1 MTRTAPATAPQQGT
15 DEVRD
20 AGHVEVLI
28 VGAGVSGIG
37 AAHHLQVR
45 FPNRTFVI
53 LEAQDNCGGTWW
65 TNRFPGIRS
74 DSDLFTYGYRFKPW
88 RGPSIAAGEEILAYL
103 DEVIEENDLE
113 QHIRYH
119 HRVTAV
125 VWSTEERR
133 WTVEVTRSDTGER
146 LRFTADFLWMCQ
158 GYYNHDKPYQPR
170 WEGMDRFQGRIV
182 HPQQWPEDLDY
193 EGKRVV
199 VIGSGSTASTLIPAL
214 AKKAAHV
221 TMLQRSPT
229 YYFAP
234 PITHELAVQLQQ
246 LDIPQE
252 WTHEIL
258 RRQYI
263 SQYHWLAKTSLET
276 PDELHTFL
284 VEGIRPLLP
293 EGFDIEK
300 HFTPRYRPWQ
310 QRIAI
315 VPEGDFFAALREGK
329 ASIVTDTIEEFTEAG
344 IRVSSGQEIEA
355 DIVVT
360 ATGFN
365 LSAFG
370 DIPFTVDGEAVD
382 FTQRITWRG
391 IMISGV
397 PNMAYV
403 FGYFRHSWTLRA
415 DLVSDL
421 VIRLMENM
429 QLKDATMVVPT
440 LRPEDA
446 DMHIR
451 PWSDP
456 KNFNA
461 GYVMRSQHVLFN
473 QGDREP
479 WTHMLEHDEEQQ
491 LLPKAD
497 LDDGTLVYS

>member
-1 MTRTAPATAPQQGT
+1 VSQQAVCLQQTR
-15 DEVRD
+15 
-20 AGHVEVLI
+20 
-28 VGAGVSGIG
+28 
-37 AAHHLQVR
+37 
-45 FPNRTFVI
+45 
-53 LEAQDNCGGTWW
+53 
-65 TNRFPGIRS
+65 RS
-74 DSDLFTYGYRFKPW
+74 HSET
-88 RGPSIAAGEEILAYL
+88 S
-103 DEVIEENDLE
+103 
-113 QHIRYH
+113 
-119 HRVTAV
+119 
-125 VWSTEERR
+125 S
-133 WTVEVTRSDTGER
+133 
-146 LRFTADFLWMCQ
+146 
-158 GYYNHDKPYQPR
+158 
-170 WEGMDRFQGRIV
+170 
-182 HPQQWPEDLDY
+182 
-193 EGKRVV
+193 
-199 VIGSGSTASTLIPAL
+199 
-214 AKKAAHV
+214 
-221 TMLQRSPT
+221 

-246 LDIPQE
+246 LDIPEE

-429 QLKDATMVVPT
+429 QAVVT
-440 LRPEDA
+440 L
-446 DMHIR
+446 
-451 PWSDP
+451 
-456 KNFNA
+456 
-461 GYVMRSQHVLFN
+461 GQGVRSAAVKVQCAHRALGHR
-473 QGDREP
+473 QR
-479 WTHMLEHDEEQQ
+479 HRQ
-491 LLPKAD
+491 
-497 LDDGTLVYS
+497 